1 MKATVVLPSSEKT
14 SEVLLELNVS
24 DTVKNSAKYISR
36 FFVHCFG
43 RVDLI
48 KAVTMMIMVD
58 AFFWVLGNFIG
69 RSYALYLIPVNEA
82 IVLQ

>member
-1 MKATVVLPSSEKT
+1 MKATVVSPSSEKT

-24 DTVKNSAKYISR
+24 ETVKNSAKYISR

-43 RVDLI
+43 RVDRT
-48 KAVTMMIMVD
+48 KAVATMIMVD
-58 AFFWVLGNFIG
+58 AVFFVLGNFMG